1 MKQNSSKFAR
11 LGNIKNFFQRFTFI
25 TLIVITFAIM
35 LIGKADTLIVNK
47 VNSTLSDLFRPII
60 SMMSIPASAV
70 SQFVKNIEELAD
82 IRDQNARLR
91 QDNKNLMK
99 WFSIASQLEK
109 ENYQLKKLLNVV
121 DEPEA
126 EKITARVVADTG
138 GAFAQSV
145 IITGGNRDGIRKGQA
160 VVNEIGLIGRITQV
174 GNSSSRVLLINDINS
189 RIPVRVGDAGYNA
202 ILAGNNSL
210 RPSIIYLGLKRP
222 VSLGDKVITSGDAGA
237 FPPGL
242 PIGKVVSVDKQN
254 IFVETFASRD
264 RLQFVNVLKYK
275 VLTDLRLD

>member
-11 LGNIKNFFQRFTFI
+11 LGNIRNFFQRFAFI
-25 TLIVITFAIM
+25 SLISIFFAIM

-47 VNSTLSDLFRPII
+47 VNSTLSDLFSPLI
-60 SMMSIPASAV
+60 SMMSAPASAV

-91 QDNKNLMK
+91 EDNKNLMK
-99 WFSIASQLEK
+99 WFSIASQLEN
-109 ENYQLKKLLNVV
+109 ENQQLKKLLNVV

-126 EKITARVVADTG
+126 EKVTARVVADTG

-145 IITGGNRDGIRKGQA
+145 IITGGNKDGIQKGQA
-160 VVNEIGLIGRITQV
+160 VVNDIGLIGRVTQV

-222 VSLGDKVITSGDAGA
+222 VNLGDKVITSGDAGA

-242 PIGKVVSVDKQN
+242 PIGKVVSVDKKN
-254 IFVETFASRD
+254 ILVETFASRD
-264 RLQFVNVLKYK
+264 GLQFVNVLKYK